1 MNLYIDVKKLFK
13 PMHTLQIAMIIFFEN
28 NITLMQTNKK
38 LLKIV
43 LVLYFFASAI
53 KKKSP
58 NHLFIKIEQKRSNL
72 CFHFLGNLEK
82 QKPEAR
88 DHGRLVRV
96 RGEWCIQ
103 RQSP

>member
-1 MNLYIDVKKLFK
+1 
-13 PMHTLQIAMIIFFEN
+13 MHTLQIAMIIFFEN

-53 KKKSP
+53 KKSP

>member
-1 MNLYIDVKKLFK
+1 
-13 PMHTLQIAMIIFFEN
+13 
-28 NITLMQTNKK
+28 MQTNKK

-53 KKKSP
+53 KKIQLY
-58 NHLFIKIEQKRSNL
+58 LFIKIEQNKSNL
-72 CFHFLGNLEK
+72 CFHFSGNMEK

-88 DHGRLVRV
+88 YHGGFVRV

>member
-1 MNLYIDVKKLFK
+1 
-13 PMHTLQIAMIIFFEN
+13 MIIFFEN

-38 LLKIV
+38 TVKNCACFIFLCFRDK
-43 LVLYFFASAI
+43 

>member
-1 MNLYIDVKKLFK
+1 
-13 PMHTLQIAMIIFFEN
+13 
-28 NITLMQTNKK
+28 MQTNKK

-53 KKKSP
+53 KKP
-58 NHLFIKIEQKRSNL
+58 NHLFIKIEQNKSNL
-72 CFHFLGNLEK
+72 CFHFSGNLEK